1 MRQYDFL
8 VSEIIFLQHCY
19 EKVLFNER
27 ISVFININQNSYS
40 QFLPSV
46 PVLLTRRLLIV
57 AKQWN
62 IQSELIGDGY
72 RVIFRILLV
81 NLLGLPVAKI

>member
-8 VSEIIFLQHCY
+8 VSETMFLQHCY
-19 EKVLFNER
+19 EKVLFNEL

-46 PVLLTRRLLIV
+46 YVLLTRRLLIV

-62 IQSELIGDGY
+62 IQSELMGDGY

-81 NLLGLPVAKI
+81 HLLGLPVAKI